1 MFMNANGPMPCMNF
15 AFPDVC
21 LVPTPAGPIP
31 TPFPNIALMPTAIP
45 SQFKVLTM
53 CMPASNLMTTVP
65 ISNGDNPGVAMGVAS
80 GMVMGPSSA
89 MMGSTNVMV
98 GGPPAAKMTMPAKQ
112 NGISPN
118 TIGMT
123 ISPAQITVLVLR

>member
-1 MFMNANGPMPCMNF
+1 MPCMNF

>member
-1 MFMNANGPMPCMNF
+1 MNANGPMPCMNF